1 VYKVEVNRAEEKREP
16 KTPGSQ
22 TQERRI
28 NQQARAGS
36 QSRLSLGPHAVPVGQ
51 LVDVVDHG
59 DKQVEEHAPA
69 ALHLGLH
76 RAGALERRAA
86 ADDEGEEVR
95 AQARVRVRRVRVRVA
110 RRREDRRAADAALQA
125 LLAQREL
132 LQAGEAVLE
141 GRALVDESARA
152 KRGRG
157 GLA

>member
-1 VYKVEVNRAEEKREP
+1 MYRVEVNLKEEKRMGQN
-16 KTPGSQ
+16 TPGSRLKSGESASEK
-22 TQERRI
+22 TSGVAALRI
-28 NQQARAGS
+28 
-36 QSRLSLGPHAVPVGQ
+36 SLRPHAVPVAE

-59 DKQVEEHAPA
+59 DEQVEEHAPA

-76 RAGALERRAA
+76 RAGALECGAA
-86 ADDEGEEVR
+86 ADDEGEVVR

-141 GRALVDESARA
+141 GRALVV
-152 KRGRG
+152 G
-157 GLA
+157 